1 MLETLGK
8 WYYKVNFIL
17 KIKQNLSQKY
27 PLIFALKKILI
38 LW

>member
-17 KIKQNLSQKY
+17 KIKQNLSQIY